1 MGVSIRGIELNTAT
15 GQWRHLIQLKKRVY
29 IWMEEKG
36 WSRNEETGRR
46 DEDKDEEEEESREK
60 ASV

>member
-1 MGVSIRGIELNTAT
+1 M
-15 GQWRHLIQLKKRVY
+15 Y

-46 DEDKDEEEEESREK
+46 DEDKDEEEEESRER